1 MFKKLMIQLALVIGL
16 SLTIPMT
23 ACAYTIEADPINF
36 TYFPGSAT
44 NELIVLH
51 ESGNERNLGP
61 HSLDNEVAYMKRN
74 WSNAYVSYFV
84 GSGGRV
90 KQLAP
95 AGQIQY
101 GAGSLANQKAY
112 AQIELARTNNATTF
126 KKDYAAYVN
135 LARDLAQNIG
145 ADFSLDDGTGYGI
158 VTHDWITKNWWG
170 DHTDPYGYLARW
182 GISKAQLAQDLQT
195 GVSETGETVIIQ
207 PGKPNAPKYQVGQAI
222 RFTSIYPTP
231 DALIN
236 EHLSAE
242 ALWTQVGTI
251 TAKLPDRQ
259 NLYRIENSGHLL
271 GYVNDGDIA
280 ELWRPQTKKSF
291 LIGVDEG
298 IVLRVAN
305 LACQPQFMVFGL
317 KILAF
322 ITMRFILQMGMFLL
336 VEQIQQAREFICQ
349 SDQTMA
355 THRIHGDHLLAKK
368 SHKLCFYQSL
378 WLFLHLAEILPKG
391 ISNGDCEARYF
402 YAIMTKLVLSELEE
416 L

>member
-1 MFKKLMIQLALVIGL
+1 MAFLRKEHAMFKKLMIQLALVIGL

-23 ACAYTIEADPINF
+23 ACTYTIEADPINF

-298 IVLRVAN
+298 IVLRAG
-305 LACQPQFMVFGL
+305 QPSLSAPIYGIWPKNTRFYYDAFYIADGYVFIGG
-317 KILAF
+317 
-322 ITMRFILQMGMFLL
+322 TDTSG
-336 VEQIQQAREFICQ
+336 ARI
-349 SDQTMA
+349 
-355 THRIHGDHLLAKK
+355 
-368 SHKLCFYQSL
+368 Y
-378 WLFLHLAEILPKG
+378 LPIG
-391 ISNGDCEARYF
+391 PNDGNAQNTWGSF
-402 YAIMTKLVLSELEE
+402 TS
-416 L
+416 

>member
-1 MFKKLMIQLALVIGL
+1 MIGL
-16 SLTIPMT
+16 QKLVGRSYRSLWL
-23 ACAYTIEADPINF
+23 F
-36 TYFPGSAT
+36 SA
-44 NELIVLH
+44 L
-51 ESGNERNLGP
+51 
-61 HSLDNEVAYMKRN
+61 
-74 WSNAYVSYFV
+74 
-84 GSGGRV
+84 
-90 KQLAP
+90 
-95 AGQIQY
+95 
-101 GAGSLANQKAY
+101 
-112 AQIELARTNNATTF
+112 
-126 KKDYAAYVN
+126 
-135 LARDLAQNIG
+135 
-145 ADFSLDDGTGYGI
+145 
-158 VTHDWITKNWWG
+158 
-170 DHTDPYGYLARW
+170 

-259 NLYRIENSGHLL
+259 NLYRVENSGHLL

-298 IVLRVAN
+298 IVLRAGQPSL
-305 LACQPQFMVFGL
+305 LAPIYGIWP

-322 ITMRFILQMGMFLL
+322 ITIRFILQMGMFLL
-336 VEQIQQAREFICQ
+336 VEQIRQAREFICQ

-355 THRIHGDHLLAKK
+355 THRIHGDHLLKK
-368 SHKLCFYQSL
+368 PQTLLLSEFVA
-378 WLFLHLAEILPKG
+378 FTLAEIFPKG
-391 ISNGDCEARYF
+391 ISNGDCEAGTF
-402 YAIMTKLVLSELEE
+402 ML
-416 L
+416 

>member
-145 ADFSLDDGTGYGI
+145 ADISLDDGTGYGI

-207 PGKPNAPKYQVGQAI
+207 PGKPNAPKYQVGQ
-222 RFTSIYPTP
+222 
-231 DALIN
+231 
-236 EHLSAE
+236 
-242 ALWTQVGTI
+242 V

-298 IVLRVAN
+298 IVLRAD
-305 LACQPQFMVFGL
+305 QPSLSAPIYGIWPQNTRFYYDAFYIADGYVFIGG
-317 KILAF
+317 
-322 ITMRFILQMGMFLL
+322 TDTTG
-336 VEQIQQAREFICQ
+336 ARI
-349 SDQTMA
+349 
-355 THRIHGDHLLAKK
+355 
-368 SHKLCFYQSL
+368 Y
-378 WLFLHLAEILPKG
+378 LPIG
-391 ISNGDCEARYF
+391 PNDGNAQNTWGSF
-402 YAIMTKLVLSELEE
+402 TS
-416 L
+416 

>member
-1 MFKKLMIQLALVIGL
+1 MIGL
-16 SLTIPMT
+16 QKLVGRSYRSLWL
-23 ACAYTIEADPINF
+23 F
-36 TYFPGSAT
+36 SA
-44 NELIVLH
+44 L
-51 ESGNERNLGP
+51 
-61 HSLDNEVAYMKRN
+61 
-74 WSNAYVSYFV
+74 
-84 GSGGRV
+84 
-90 KQLAP
+90 
-95 AGQIQY
+95 
-101 GAGSLANQKAY
+101 
-112 AQIELARTNNATTF
+112 
-126 KKDYAAYVN
+126 
-135 LARDLAQNIG
+135 
-145 ADFSLDDGTGYGI
+145 
-158 VTHDWITKNWWG
+158 
-170 DHTDPYGYLARW
+170 

-195 GVSETGETVIIQ
+195 GVSETGETVIVQ

-236 EHLSAE
+236 EHLLAE

-280 ELWRPQTKKSF
+280 ELWHPQTKKSF

-298 IVLRVAN
+298 IVLRAG
-305 LACQPQFMVFGL
+305 QPSLSAPIYGIWPKNTRFYYD
-317 KILAF
+317 AF
-322 ITMRFILQMGMFLL
+322 YIADGYVLL
-336 VEQIQQAREFICQ
+336 VGQIRQAREFIFQ

-355 THRIHGDHLLAKK
+355 THRIHGDHLLKPQTLLLSEFVAFTF
-368 SHKLCFYQSL
+368 SRDF
-378 WLFLHLAEILPKG
+378 AKG

>member
-1 MFKKLMIQLALVIGL
+1 MIGL
-16 SLTIPMT
+16 QKLVGRSYRSLWL
-23 ACAYTIEADPINF
+23 F
-36 TYFPGSAT
+36 SA
-44 NELIVLH
+44 L
-51 ESGNERNLGP
+51 
-61 HSLDNEVAYMKRN
+61 
-74 WSNAYVSYFV
+74 
-84 GSGGRV
+84 
-90 KQLAP
+90 
-95 AGQIQY
+95 
-101 GAGSLANQKAY
+101 
-112 AQIELARTNNATTF
+112 
-126 KKDYAAYVN
+126 
-135 LARDLAQNIG
+135 
-145 ADFSLDDGTGYGI
+145 
-158 VTHDWITKNWWG
+158 
-170 DHTDPYGYLARW
+170 

-195 GVSETGETVIIQ
+195 GVSETGETVIVQ

-222 RFTSIYPTP
+222 RFTSIYTTP

-298 IVLRVAN
+298 IVLRAG
-305 LACQPQFMVFGL
+305 QPSLSAPIYGIWPKNTRFYYD
-317 KILAF
+317 AF
-322 ITMRFILQMGMFLL
+322 YIADGYVLL

-368 SHKLCFYQSL
+368 ATNSDKSRVCG
-378 WLFLHLAEILPKG
+378 FLHLTEILPKG

>member
-1 MFKKLMIQLALVIGL
+1 MIGL
-16 SLTIPMT
+16 QKLVGRSYRSLWL
-23 ACAYTIEADPINF
+23 F
-36 TYFPGSAT
+36 SA
-44 NELIVLH
+44 L
-51 ESGNERNLGP
+51 
-61 HSLDNEVAYMKRN
+61 
-74 WSNAYVSYFV
+74 
-84 GSGGRV
+84 
-90 KQLAP
+90 
-95 AGQIQY
+95 
-101 GAGSLANQKAY
+101 
-112 AQIELARTNNATTF
+112 
-126 KKDYAAYVN
+126 
-135 LARDLAQNIG
+135 
-145 ADFSLDDGTGYGI
+145 
-158 VTHDWITKNWWG
+158 
-170 DHTDPYGYLARW
+170 

-259 NLYRIENSGHLL
+259 NLYRVENSGHLL

-298 IVLRVAN
+298 IVLRAGQPSL
-305 LACQPQFMVFGL
+305 LAPIYGIWP
-317 KILAF
+317 KN
-322 ITMRFILQMGMFLL
+322 TRFYYDTFYIADGYVLL
-336 VEQIQQAREFICQ
+336 VEQIRQAREFICQ

-355 THRIHGDHLLAKK
+355 THRIHGDHLLAK
-368 SHKLCFYQSL
+368 SHKLCFIRVCG
-378 WLFLHLAEILPKG
+378 FCIAEDFSKG